1 LFGRNLGNY
10 NTTYNCV
17 DLNSTQSAPVPT
29 TPVTPIAT
37 HSFVTITPA
46 SSTNN
51 RPIECT
57 GKIAF
62 NKSQDPVKNEF
73 WTVNPDGSNLNNLK
87 FLDSLDGRPVWSPDG
102 KKIAFTLYNL
112 SKGVYEIAL
121 TNDPIAGSDYRVVT
135 SNAIFKG
142 WSPDSKWLA
151 FDRAWDLYII
161 DNEGKNEKKLF
172 DVPDNQLGSVVS
184 WSPNSKSIVF
194 TYGTENSSGIYGTVL
209 ARIDI
214 NGLNLQTLASS
225 TFPDIMLEPIWSSN
239 GEYISL
245 LKYRDN
251 CKISGYL
258 NFCNEINIIRP
269 DGTELT
275 QHTNNELWETS
286 ISWSPDSQKI
296 LFVGMSL
303 ESSSGV
309 YIINF
314 DGTGLIQLLK
324 DPDLAI
330 ASWSPD
336 GKCISMIINYP
347 TGENEEPSP
356 YPKGDIFIMNNDG
369 SGFTRLTNTGV
380 VSAQWIPN
388 GK

>member
-1 LFGRNLGNY
+1 MLNH
-10 NTTYNCV
+10 NTRV
-17 DLNSTQSAPVPT
+17 
-29 TPVTPIAT
+29 
-37 HSFVTITPA
+37 
-46 SSTNN
+46 
-51 RPIECT
+51 
-57 GKIAF
+57 
-62 NKSQDPVKNEF
+62 
-73 WTVNPDGSNLNNLK
+73 NNLK